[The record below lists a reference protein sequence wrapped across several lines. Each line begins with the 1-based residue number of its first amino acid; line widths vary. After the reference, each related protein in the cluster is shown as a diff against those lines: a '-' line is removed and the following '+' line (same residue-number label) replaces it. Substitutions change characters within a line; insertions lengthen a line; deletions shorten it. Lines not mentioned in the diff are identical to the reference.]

1 MGGHQGR
8 ARLGTEVHIGLIDH
22 HQGLGACDQELLDDT
37 ARHRTTGG
45 RVGVRKDHCTRG
57 GWHGRKLNLEVI
69 VELQCLV
76 RQAIEPAVT
85 GVKAVGDVGKHQ
97 GLAVVEQPLKDKGEH
112 LIGAIAGKDMVGR
125 QAMQGGGSRAKRV
138 RLRVWVEAK
147 PIPIGPEHAANGL
160 DHPRGRRIGIFV
172 GVEFDEPIDLG
183 LLTWNVGGQLPHHR
197 APKRVHRAT
206 VSFGL

>member
-1 MGGHQGR
+1 M
-8 ARLGTEVHIGLIDH
+8 
-22 HQGLGACDQELLDDT
+22 
-37 ARHRTTGG
+37 
-45 RVGVRKDHCTRG
+45 
-57 GWHGRKLNLEVI
+57 
-69 VELQCLV
+69 
-76 RQAIEPAVT
+76 
-85 GVKAVGDVGKHQ
+85 
-97 GLAVVEQPLKDKGEH
+97 VEQPLKDKGEH